1 MTPPEA
7 AERSPEAPP
16 LEPFDACLVRH
27 GAELRRAR
35 TATLQVNVGLRCNQV
50 CRHCHQEAGP
60 ERREAMAPETM
71 EAVAAYAERGRFAA
85 IDVTGGAPELVPGL
99 GPFVERLA
107 AAAPR
112 LLFRSNLTALA
123 GREELIGVLAGARA
137 AIVTSFPSLSRS
149 QADAQRGAGTWEAT
163 LRMLERLNEAGYGRE
178 GTGLELDL
186 VSNPAGAFL
195 PPAQGPAEERFRR
208 ELERRWG
215 VRFNHLYAFA
225 NVPLGRFRRWLE
237 ASGNLEAYLR
247 RLAGA
252 FNPCSV
258 EGLMCRTLVSVGWDG
273 CLYDCDFNLSA
284 GLPLG
289 GRRTHVSELAGPPA
303 PGSAV
308 ATGDHCYACTA
319 GSGFT

>member
-7 AERSPEAPP
+7 AHRSPEAPS

-27 GAELRRAR
+27 GAKLHRAR
-35 TATLQVNVGLRCNQV
+35 TTNLQVNVGLRCNQA

-60 ERREAMAPETM
+60 ARREAMGPETM
-71 EAVAAYAERGRFAA
+71 EAVAAYAERAGFAT
-85 IDVTGGAPELVPGL
+85 IDITGGAPELVAGI

-107 AAAPR
+107 ATAPR

-123 GREELIGVLAGARA
+123 GREELVEVLAASGAA
-137 AIVTSFPSLSRS
+137 VVASFPSLSRS
-149 QADAQRGAGTWEAT
+149 QADSQRGAGSWKAS
-163 LRMLERLNEAGYGRE
+163 LRALERLNTAGYGRE

-195 PPAQGPAEERFRR
+195 PPPQGPAEERFRL

-237 ASGNLEAYLR
+237 ASGNLDPYLR

-252 FNPCSV
+252 FNPCAV
-258 EGLMCRTLVSVGWDG
+258 DGVMCRTLVSVGWDG
-273 CLYDCDFNLSA
+273 FLHDCDFNLAA

-303 PGSAV
+303 AGSAV
-308 ATGDHCYACTA
+308 ATGEHCYACTA

>member
-7 AERSPEAPP
+7 ARRSSDGPSWES
-16 LEPFDACLVRH
+16 FDACLGRH
-27 GAELRRAR
+27 GLELRRSD
-35 TATLQVNVGLRCNQV
+35 TTTLQVNVGLRCNQA

-60 ERREAMAPETM
+60 DRREAMAPGTM
-71 EAVAAYAERGRFAA
+71 EAVAAYAERARFAA
-85 IDVTGGAPELVPGL
+85 IDVTGGAPELVPGI

-123 GREELIGVLAGARA
+123 GREELIGVLAASGAA
-137 AIVTSFPSLSRS
+137 VVASFPSLSRS
-149 QADAQRGAGTWEAT
+149 QADAQRGAGTWEAS
-163 LRMLERLNEAGYGRE
+163 LRALERLNAAGYGRE

-195 PPAQGPAEERFRR
+195 PPAQGPAEERFRV
-208 ELERRWG
+208 ELERRRG
-215 VRFNHLYAFA
+215 VRFNRLYAFA
-225 NVPLGRFRRWLE
+225 NVPLGRFRGWLE

-252 FNPCSV
+252 FNPCAV
-258 EGLMCRTLVSVGWDG
+258 DGVMCRTLVSVGWDG
-273 CLYDCDFNLSA
+273 FLHDCDFNLAA

-289 GRRTHVSELAGPPA
+289 GRRTHVSELADPPA
-303 PGSAV
+303 VGSAV

>member
-7 AERSPEAPP
+7 ARRPPEAPSW
-16 LEPFDACLVRH
+16 EPFDACLVRH
-27 GAELRRAR
+27 GLELRRSD
-35 TATLQVNVGLRCNQV
+35 TATLQVNVGLRCNQA
-50 CRHCHQEAGP
+50 CTHCHQEAGP
-60 ERREAMAPETM
+60 ARSEAMGPETM
-71 EAVAAYAERGRFAA
+71 EAVAAYAERARFAA
-85 IDVTGGAPELVPGL
+85 IDVTGGAPELVPGI

-112 LLFRSNLTALA
+112 ILFRSNLTALA
-123 GREELIGVLAGARA
+123 EREELIGVLAASRA

-149 QADAQRGAGTWEAT
+149 QAEAQRGAGTWEST
-163 LRMLERLNEAGYGRE
+163 LRMLERLNAAGYGRE

-186 VSNPAGAFL
+186 VSNPVGAFL

-215 VRFNHLYAFA
+215 VRFNHLYAFV

-237 ASGNLEAYLR
+237 ASGNLEAYLG

-252 FNPCSV
+252 FNPCAL

-273 CLYDCDFNLSA
+273 FLHDCDFNLAA
-284 GLPLG
+284 GLALG

-303 PGSAV
+303 PGSTV